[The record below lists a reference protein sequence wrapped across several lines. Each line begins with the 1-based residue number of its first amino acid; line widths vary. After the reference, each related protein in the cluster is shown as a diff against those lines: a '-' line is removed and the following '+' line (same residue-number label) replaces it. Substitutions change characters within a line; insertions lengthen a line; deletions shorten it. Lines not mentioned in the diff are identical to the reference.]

1 MTIPETNPDEILEFF
16 EQIIA
21 DQIHL
26 AAIDPNKRRPL
37 IARDFGA
44 DALEAMKWA
53 LERNAQGDNVY
64 FSVNRVRSGLNS
76 KPSKADIVGVRFC
89 HLDKDPPKGAASF
102 TADEKRAVE
111 QQLMALDPRSIVF
124 SGNGYQVLL
133 SVAHRT
139 TAEQAEQINRGL
151 IEALGGDV
159 GTHDVSRLLRV
170 PGLINYP
177 DAKKRSLGREPTLA
191 RIRYTDDGSV
201 SDATELLG
209 AFPASVSQKD
219 ISERSVVKI
228 GDWQPLTADDLG
240 LPADA
245 YLRRLIDAP
254 DGLDR
259 SADVFHFACEGL
271 RYGLSVPQVI
281 GVLLNPQNEISSH
294 CLDQENPERAAKRAI
309 EAALGEED
317 VRALARLHD
326 RERLRAIA
334 AGEVDEPS
342 DEAKVWTLD
351 EMLRDCV
358 FIEDGSQV
366 ADTTRH
372 GYVRN
377 LSEFRAATAASALL
391 RELPGKNGSVRKVKT
406 QIADVWLA
414 HPSRRTVSSRTFKAG
429 DGPITKGIDDQT
441 ALNSWHGFKQRPVP
455 EDWATRVEPFI
466 EHVNWLFGS
475 ETDHFLDWVA
485 HIAQQPGKL
494 PSTAWLH
501 IAKKTGTGRN
511 LVASVLGYVFIGYTA
526 LAYPLGESL
535 QRGFNGALAGK
546 VLAVVDEI
554 DEGNSHRKYQLQ
566 QDLKRLITEEHRLIN
581 PKCER
586 QRVEFNACRFLIFS
600 NSPAAIP
607 LEEEDRRFNV
617 VQFEGEPRPKAYY
630 ELLYNL
636 RDDPDFIAS
645 VMQFLL
651 KRDISHFK
659 AGERARMSAAKAA
672 LLERTRSEHEQ
683 LLHDVV
689 DRWPTDIILNIE
701 LRNLMGEQSLA
712 GAALGHALGRANI
725 VKVGQWF
732 APSIFGGRTKVI
744 AYAVRNVAEWRKA
757 SPAQLRAEVDR
768 LTEQE
773 KEDALY
779 GIADA

>member
-1 MTIPETNPDEILEFF
+1 MNIQVKPEEILEFF
-16 EQIIA
+16 EQIIP

-26 AAIDPNKRRPL
+26 SAIDPNKRRPL

-44 DALEAMKWA
+44 DALAAMKWA

-111 QQLMALDPRSIVF
+111 QQLMALDPRTIVF
-124 SGNGYQVLL
+124 SGNGYQAIL
-133 SVAHRT
+133 SVAHGT
-139 TAEQAEQINRGL
+139 TAAQAEQINRGL

-177 DAKKRSLGREPTLA
+177 DVKKRSLGREPALA
-191 RIRYTDDGSV
+191 RIRYAEDSNV
-201 SDATELLG
+201 FDATELLR
-209 AFPASVSQKD
+209 AFPVSD
-219 ISERSVVKI
+219 RPVDVAERGAINV

-240 LPADA
+240 LPEDA
-245 YLRRLIDAP
+245 YLRRLIQAP

-271 RYGLSVPQVI
+271 RYGLSAPEVV
-281 GVLLNPQNEISSH
+281 GVLLNPENEISSH

-317 VRALARLHD
+317 VRALARSHD
-326 RERLRAIA
+326 RERERALA
-334 AGEVDEPS
+334 AGELELQLDET
-342 DEAKVWTLD
+342 KVWTLD
-351 EMLRDCV
+351 AMLRDCV
-358 FIEDGSQV
+358 FIEDGCQV
-366 ADTTRH
+366 ADISRI
-372 GYVRN
+372 GYTRN
-377 LSEFRAATAASALL
+377 LSEFRAATAASTLV
-391 RELPGKNGSVRKVKT
+391 RELPGRNGSVRKVKT
-406 QIADVWLA
+406 LVADAWLA
-414 HPSRRTVSSRTFKAG
+414 DPRRRTVSTRTFKAG
-429 DGPITKGIDDQT
+429 DGPITTGVDGQT
-441 ALNSWHGFKQRPVP
+441 ALNAWRGYRIVAPPS
-455 EDWATRVEPFI
+455 DWAIRSEPFVK
-466 EHVNWLFGS
+466 HCNGLFGS
-475 ETDHFLDWVA
+475 QSEHFLDWTS
-485 HIAQQPGKL
+485 HIAQKPREL

-501 IAKKTGTGRN
+501 ISKKTGTGRN
-511 LVASVLGYVFIGYTA
+511 LIASILGRAFIGYTA
-526 LAYPLGESL
+526 LAYPLSDNL
-535 QRGFNGALAGK
+535 HRGFNGELAGK

-554 DEGNSHRKYQLQ
+554 DEGNSHRKYELQ
-566 QDLKRLITEEHRLIN
+566 QDLKRLITEEHRLVN

-586 QRVEFNACRFLIFS
+586 QRMEFNSCRFLIFS
-600 NSPAAIP
+600 NSPAALP
-607 LEEEDRRFNV
+607 LEEDDRRFNV
-617 VQFEGEPRPKAYY
+617 VQFEGEPQAPEYY
-630 ELLYNL
+630 SELYRL

-651 KRDISHFK
+651 SRDISHFNP
-659 AGERARMSAAKAA
+659 GERAHMSPAKAA

-683 LLHDVV
+683 VMHDIV
-689 DRWPTDIILNIE
+689 DRWPVDIITSSEVRGII
-701 LRNLMGEQSLA
+701 GER
-712 GAALGHALGRANI
+712 ALGGPAMGHALARANI
-725 VKVGQWF
+725 AKVGQWF

-744 AYAVRNVAEWRKA
+744 AYAVRNLAEWRQA
-757 SPAQLRAEVDR
+757 SSAKLRAEVNR